1 MACLKTTQRG
11 VVVHEPSGRGEP
23 AEPHAEYLLKQRR
36 EHEQRNRQA
45 ERGQYHREIVQYRVL
60 FHRSQRAKRYAE
72 YQSHDHG
79 ERSKYDRI
87 RQRYADE
94 GIHIIVLV
102 LVARAEIASD
112 DVEHIASI
120 LHEKRL
126 VHMVLGLDVPL
137 YSFRQ
142 GPLPIERTAGCDAD
156 DEEAQCD
163 NDEES
168 RYHSYQS
175 FDDVFCH

>member
-1 MACLKTTQRG
+1 MMIRLDDDASGEYACKRGSEIGHDRQHGALHGMLEDDCAVLHALGPCGADIVASKRLDHAGPRQTGYVGIVGEAQRDGRQNRSTQRG

-60 FHRSQRAKRYAE
+60 LHRSQRAKRYAE

-87 RQRYADE
+87 RQ
-94 GIHIIVLV
+94 
-102 LVARAEIASD
+102 
-112 DVEHIASI
+112 
-120 LHEKRL
+120 
-126 VHMVLGLDVPL
+126 
-137 YSFRQ
+137 
-142 GPLPIERTAGCDAD
+142 
-156 DEEAQCD
+156 
-163 NDEES
+163 
-168 RYHSYQS
+168 
-175 FDDVFCH
+175 